1 MINTRV
7 CKQMNEQ
14 IKNELESA
22 YMYLSM
28 AAYFQSL
35 SLGGMAH
42 WMRVQVHE
50 ETMHAMKFHDHIID
64 RGGKVVLMD
73 MAQLKTSWES
83 PLAAW
88 KHVLEH
94 EQLVTSLVNKL
105 LGIVRKENDYAAE
118 PLLSWFVKE
127 QVEEEANAANIIDQI
142 ELTDAAKPAILLLD
156 RELAARPFP
165 VGSPYD
171 AAAYNALT

>member
-1 MINTRV
+1 MINRHV
-7 CKQMNEQ
+7 CEQMNEQ

-35 SLGGMAH
+35 SLNGMAH

-64 RGGKVVLMD
+64 RGGQVVLKD
-73 MAQLKTSWES
+73 MAQLRTTWES

-94 EQLVTSLVNKL
+94 EQLVTSLINKL
-105 LGIVRKENDYAAE
+105 LTVVRQESDFAAE
-118 PLLSWFVKE
+118 PLMSWFVSE
-127 QVEEEANAANIIDQI
+127 QVEEEANAMNIIDQI
-142 ELTDAAKPAILLLD
+142 ELTDSAKPAILMLD
-156 RELAARPFP
+156 RELSARAFP
-165 VGSPYD
+165 AGSPYD
-171 AAAYNALT
+171 PAAYNALT